1 MNVSVT
7 KMPRY
12 LSTILVIVLTSIGL
26 WAQQNKPYETNNVIS
41 GTTFYKNYYSAGVST
56 ITMAPQNASS
66 YGLSTTVGN
75 ITFHYTPKANF
86 NGKDYVLIEYFE
98 SFPGSPSFIG
108 LEPIVVNSVVT
119 TRIDYITTPKN
130 QSVTIPVLDNDEA
143 TSFGLSLSSDIPYVL
158 NGTATKSGNSL
169 NFVPANNFTGVA
181 NINYLACDA
190 LNTCKMGTVVIKVL
204 PDVAVVN
211 DTLRYTIGKNTNANI
226 FLGLNG
232 YDGISANPGHGT
244 ISTVSSDVVKYTP
257 SNNYTGSDYFSIYKV
272 VGGVTYTKHIFTTI
286 FNTTPSNKYAI
297 DDYKATPKNTPVTF
311 NLQAND
317 IGSYVIIQP
326 NTMTSPNG
334 TIQYLGSGNVKF
346 TPNANFTGTASFTY
360 KIGFPGYNTVIETGR
375 VQVEVSDQIPVSKTY
390 NLSIPEEKPLVLKY
404 FVPFTDW
411 SFTKEANPKNGS
423 LVIYPGQQT
432 ITLQGQ
438 TISGF
443 NMAVYTPNAGFVNNT
458 DEFSLKYCTGT
469 GVCSIV
475 KFEVYVKLDPNSA
488 NTNYCL
494 DNCVWAGDTDGDGV
508 VSVKDVLPIAMC
520 MGVSGIERSN
530 ATTDW
535 EAQFGN
541 DWSNPYESSP
551 VDLKHIDTDGDGL
564 ITSADTAAIQ
574 QSYGNIHQLP
584 NTSLTKLGDKNIY
597 FEPRDTFLTP
607 GDDAIIDIHLGVLN
621 KLMYDAHGF
630 TFKFD
635 YINHPLITPDKIHM
649 LFSSDNWF
657 VRDASA
663 LSMVKFPTNGS
674 MHVAYGRTGS
684 NPMTGFGTVGL
695 VIVEDLEGI
704 KSDDQGFMSFKFTE
718 ISYLDK
724 NGEYVSIPDQI
735 VTFKLGKKNTPVI
748 ANDDNVIVF
757 PNPAM
762 NYINVAST
770 EGVSINAIRMFTPMG
785 QLVKHVEGST
795 QLDLSSLP
803 AGLYVLQIETN
814 GGVVTKKF
822 QKVN

>member
-7 KMPRY
+7 KMPRFI
-12 LSTILVIVLTSIGL
+12 STILMIVLTSIGL

-56 ITMAPQNASS
+56 ITKAPLNASS

-86 NGKDYVLIEYFE
+86 FGKDYVIIEYFE
-98 SFPGSPSFIG
+98 SFPGSPRFLGIE
-108 LEPIVVNSVVT
+108 LIVVNSVVT

-130 QSVTIPVLDNDEA
+130 QSVLINALSNDETTA
-143 TSFGLSLSSDIPYVL
+143 FGLTLSDDIPYVQ
-158 NGTATKSGNSL
+158 NGTATKSGNQL
-169 NFVPANNFTGVA
+169 NFVPAANFTGVA
-181 NINYLACDA
+181 SINYIACDA
-190 LNTCKMGTVVIKVL
+190 LNTCKMGTVNIKVL
-204 PDVAVVN
+204 PDVLAVN
-211 DTLRYTIGKNTNANI
+211 DTMVLNLAKNTNANA

-244 ISTVSSDVVKYTP
+244 ITNVSADVVKYNP
-257 SNNYTGSDYFSIYKV
+257 SVDYTGSDYFSVYKV
-272 VGGVTYTKHIFTTI
+272 INGVTHTKHIVVQV
-286 FNTTPSNKYAI
+286 FNTVPANKYAM
-297 DDYKATPKNTPVTF
+297 DDYIATPKSTPVTF
-311 NLQAND
+311 NLQTND
-317 IGSYVIIQP
+317 IGNYVIVQP

-346 TPNANFTGTASFTY
+346 TPNANFTGTATFNY
-360 KIGFPGYNTVIETGR
+360 KIGFPGYSTVIETGR
-375 VQVEVSDQIPVSKTY
+375 VQVEVSDQIPVSQTY
-390 NLSIPEEKPLVLKY
+390 NLSIPEQKPLILKY
-404 FVPFTDW
+404 FVPFNDW
-411 SFTKEANPKNGS
+411 SFTKETNPDNGS

-438 TISGF
+438 TVSGY
-443 NMAVYTPNAGFVNNT
+443 NMAVYTPNPGFVNDT

-475 KFEVYVKLDPNSA
+475 KFEVFVTLDPNTA
-488 NTNYCL
+488 NSNYCL
-494 DNCVWAGDTDGDGV
+494 EDCVWSGDTDGDGV
-508 VSVKDVLPIAMC
+508 VSVKDMLPIAMC
-520 MGVSGIERSN
+520 MGVSGTERAN

-535 EAQFGN
+535 TAQFSDN
-541 DWSNPYESSP
+541 WSNPYEVSP

-584 NTSLTKLGDKNIY
+584 NASLTKLGDKNIY
-597 FEPRDTFLTP
+597 FEPRDTILTP
-607 GDDAIIDIHLGVLN
+607 GDDAIIDIHLGVNN
-621 KLMYDAHGF
+621 KPMYDAHGF

-649 LFSSDNWF
+649 LFNSENWF

-663 LSMVKFPTNGS
+663 LSMVKFPQNGS

-684 NPMTGFGTVGL
+684 TPMTGFGTVGL

-704 KSDDQGFMSFKFTE
+704 KSDDQGFMSFRLYD

-724 NGEYVSIPDQI
+724 NGEYVQIPDQI
-735 VTFKLGKKNTPVI
+735 VTFKFGKRDTP
-748 ANDDNVIVF
+748 ATPNDNNVIVF

-762 NYINVAST
+762 DYINVATTDGLVVNS
-770 EGVSINAIRMFTPMG
+770 VRMFSPVG
-785 QLVKHVEGST
+785 QLLKNVESSS
-795 QLDLSSLP
+795 QLDISSLP
-803 AGLYVLQIETN
+803 AGMYILQIETN